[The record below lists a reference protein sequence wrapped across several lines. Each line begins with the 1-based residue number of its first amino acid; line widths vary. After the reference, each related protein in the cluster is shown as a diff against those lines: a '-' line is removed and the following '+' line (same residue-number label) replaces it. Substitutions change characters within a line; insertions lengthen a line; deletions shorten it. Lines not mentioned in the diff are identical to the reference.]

1 MKFGLGLSTFITVTV
16 ASAAVIVAP
25 TAAADHTSITSNDND
40 FIRLMAQE
48 GVTGSPSDM
57 ISEGHWIC
65 TNLIHGDTASD
76 LDSQIKSKNPQFSL
90 EQVNALIAFAVADY
104 CEGESGRLDS

>member
-1 MKFGLGLSTFITVTV
+1 MKFGLELCSFITVTV
-16 ASAAVIVAP
+16 AAAAVIVAP
-25 TAAADHTSITSNDND
+25 TAGADPASITSNDND

-65 TNLIHGDTASD
+65 TNLIQGDSASD
-76 LDSQIKSKNPQFSL
+76 LDSQIKSKNPRFSQ
-90 EQVNALIAFAVADY
+90 EQVNALVGFAVGEY